1 MDTTYPILRPGRGE
15 AATANQIMTPETP
28 QIEHAR
34 GVSSINH
41 QDRHRQQNLKF

>member
-15 AATANQIMTPETP
+15 AATANQIMIPETP

-41 QDRHRQQNLKF
+41 QDRN